1 MSFFTKKV
9 GCCCCVCFP
18 KIFVGIFYILSIQQY
33 WRSSIYTTTQ
43 LLQPVPAFL
52 ADLFMFFLRSRAT
65 AAAIHSASKLLDT
78 QYTGYIVRSY
88 TTLYTTS
95 KSTLRG
101 RTSTADRGPSCACLL
116 YTIYTALSSAIC
128 LQQQYSI
135 LLLYY
140 TEKQK
145 KRQGRLLRRPQPHHL
160 HYCQNRDLEV
170 LWPVS
175 RLLAFFGS
183 WPSLYQFLS
192 SLDLF
197 PESVTTYTQ
206 IFSDGFMLWLV

>member
-78 QYTGYIVRSY
+78 QYR
-88 TTLYTTS
+88 LH
-95 KSTLRG
+95 STFV
-101 RTSTADRGPSCACLL
+101 
-116 YTIYTALSSAIC
+116 
-128 LQQQYSI
+128 YSI
-135 LLLYY
+135 LMLYY
-140 TEKQK
+140 ILFGKLQYTRMHYIYR
-145 KRQGRLLRRPQPHHL
+145 KRKPTQ
-160 HYCQNRDLEV
+160 YF
-170 LWPVS
+170 S
-175 RLLAFFGS
+175 FFI
-183 WPSLYQFLS
+183 S
-192 SLDLF
+192 SNFEFQLMNALF
-197 PESVTTYTQ
+197 YVN
-206 IFSDGFMLWLV
+206 IDRVIR

>member
-18 KIFVGIFYILSIQQY
+18 KIFVGIYILSIQQY

-78 QYTGYIVRSY
+78 QYRLHSTFVYSIY
-88 TTLYTTS
+88 QQ
-95 KSTLRG
+95 STLRG
-101 RTSTADRGPSCACLL
+101 RTSAADRGPSCTCLL

-128 LQQQYSI
+128 CAA
-135 LLLYY
+135 LYY
-140 TEKQK
+140 YYYI
-145 KRQGRLLRRPQPHHL
+145 LRSRSVKVGFYAGHSHTYTTVKIGTQ
-160 HYCQNRDLEV
+160 V

-183 WPSLYQFLS
+183 WPPAFFSIASFLQTV
-192 SLDLF
+192 
-197 PESVTTYTQ
+197 PESVRTQ
-206 IFSDGFMLWLV
+206 SILLLMLCWLV